1 MAKGDNFPLPPK
13 LRGAPPLSYD
23 RPPWVR
29 RDLADA
35 TGAGV
40 RVAVV
45 DSGLDAGWPAAEA
58 RLGID
63 LSDAPK
69 GGNAATHDHLGH
81 GTACA
86 SILWSLAPGV
96 EVYPVR
102 IFHRRLE
109 SRISVLVRAIE
120 WAVERRMQVVNL
132 SLGTVEKK
140 GFERLYRA
148 CEAARR
154 QGLILVAAV
163 EAKSGVSYPA
173 VFDNAIGVAG
183 GYFPNGHDFAYRP
196 DDAVEAV
203 AQGRCRV
210 RTVGGRYRWVDAT
223 SFAAPHLSGIVALL
237 LERHPDADLAAMHGL
252 LSRYAV
258 RHAAADD
265 DAADHDAEHHDAEHH
280 DDIRSDEPECSR
292 PHIAILD
299 GHHLANGPWE
309 DA

>member
-1 MAKGDNFPLPPK
+1 MARGDNFPLPPEVH
-13 LRGAPPLSYD
+13 GAPPLSYG

-29 RDLADA
+29 DDLADA

-40 RVAVV
+40 RVAVI
-45 DSGLDAGWPAAEA
+45 DSGLDAAWPVAEA
-58 RLGID
+58 RPGID
-63 LSDAPK
+63 LSQGPAD
-69 GGNAATHDHLGH
+69 GGVTTQDHLGH

-96 EVYPVR
+96 EIYPVR

-109 SRISVLVRAIE
+109 SRLSVLVRAID
-120 WAVERRMQVVNL
+120 WAVEQRMQVVNL

-148 CEAARR
+148 CEQARR
-154 QGLILVAAV
+154 RGLILVAAV
-163 EAKSGVSYPA
+163 EAESGVSYPA

-183 GYFPNGHDFAYRP
+183 GYFANGHDFEYRP

-223 SFAAPHLSGIVALL
+223 SFAAPHLSAIVALL
-237 LERHPDADLAAMHGL
+237 LERHPDADLATMHDL

-258 RHAAADD
+258 RR
-265 DAADHDAEHHDAEHH
+265 DAA
-280 DDIRSDEPECSR
+280 SR
-292 PHIAILD
+292 ESA
-299 GHHLANGPWE
+299 GPRIQE
-309 DA
+309 VP